1 MLRRAMR
8 ESSWTAVDPNL
19 PALTYT
25 YSFGPGIAA
34 SLAFPIEGGMAVVS
48 PPFQPA
54 EGAFTELEKH
64 GSVKAII
71 APNAFHTMGL
81 AAWKARYPEAIL
93 YAPAQ
98 SIPRAEKQS
107 KLTGIRP
114 IAELFPKLGDKV
126 EIDDMPHYKTGEL
139 LVRWKV
145 EGGWA
150 WYMTDVLMNMTKAP
164 KGMFGLVF
172 RWTKSAPGFRRN
184 ALAGAFMVKDKKA
197 LYGWLV
203 AQAEKT
209 PPKLVVMCHGDNVR
223 PADPVAEIRAAVT

>member
-1 MLRRAMR
+1 MR
-8 ESSWTAVDPNL
+8 ESSWILVDPNL
-19 PALTYT
+19 PALTYR
-25 YSFGPGIAA
+25 YSFGPGFAD

-48 PPFQPA
+48 PPCNPTEA
-54 EGAFTELEKH
+54 VFTELEKH
-64 GSVKAII
+64 GPVQALI

-81 AAWKARYPEAIL
+81 APWKARYPDVPV

-114 IAELFPKLGDKV
+114 IAELFPRLGDKV

-150 WYMTDVLMNMTKAP
+150 WYLTDVIMNMNPAP
-164 KGMFGLVF
+164 KGLFGLVF
-172 RWTKSAPGFRRN
+172 RWTKSTPGLRRN
-184 ALAGAFMVKDKKA
+184 ALAGQFMVKDKKS
-197 LYGWLV
+197 LYAWLV
-203 AQAEKT
+203 AQAEKK
-209 PPKLVVMCHGDNVR
+209 PPQLLVMCHGDDVR
-223 PADPVAEIRAAVT
+223 PADPVGEIRAAVT